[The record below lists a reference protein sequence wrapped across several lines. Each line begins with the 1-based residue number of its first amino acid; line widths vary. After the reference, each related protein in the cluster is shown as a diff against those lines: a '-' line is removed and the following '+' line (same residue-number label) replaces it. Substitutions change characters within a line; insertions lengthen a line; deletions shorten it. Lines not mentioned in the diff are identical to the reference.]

1 MIGLDSV
8 GARARVRG
16 PSPHVGGLSV
26 PSLIHSDAYC
36 LLVLV
41 LAYFDFL
48 MEVPASH
55 QASSAE
61 PLVGTELTASL
72 GPFLAL
78 LVLDASDCMRRWRG
92 IPLDWICVALMS
104 TGLRISTCL
113 LFYYYNLQSEPYF
126 WGRFFGVPAIS
137 LLLSSSARMSV

>member
-1 MIGLDSV
+1 
-8 GARARVRG
+8 VRG

-26 PSLIHSDAYC
+26 PNFIHSHAYC

-113 LFYYYNLQSEPYF
+113 FVLHGSP
-126 WGRFFGVPAIS
+126 
-137 LLLSSSARMSV
+137 